1 MKLYRLHQTQRL
13 PISAQTAWAFFSD
26 ARKLPLIT
34 PAWLDFSLTNEPP
47 ARVHPGTLITYRIRP
62 IARVP
67 VRWVTEI
74 THTAA
79 PYFFVDE
86 QRFGPYRFW
95 HHQHRFRP
103 VDGGGVEVE
112 DLVHYALP
120 PLGPVSRLAH
130 AALVRPRLE
139 AIFAYR
145 RQALERHF
153 GPWQGAAL
161 QV

>member
-13 PISAQTAWAFFSD
+13 PISAQEAWDFFSD
-26 ARKLPLIT
+26 PRKLPLIT
-34 PAWLDFSLTNEPP
+34 PAWLDFDLTSETPE
-47 ARVHPGTLITYRIRP
+47 RVHPGTIITYRIRP

-67 VRWVTEI
+67 IRWVTEI

-103 VDGGGVEVE
+103 VDGGGTEVE

-120 PLGPVSRLAH
+120 LGPVGAVAH

-139 AIFAYR
+139 SIFAYR
-145 RQALERHF
+145 RDALKRHF
-153 GPWQGAAL
+153 GAWQEAAL
-161 QV
+161 RM